1 MDYKQII
8 PLVGA
13 LLELGFKVAE
23 LIDRAET
30 VDPADKE
37 ALKKQIKNAQAGVK
51 YWTDEAVIVE
61 TEKTVD
67 GPVSEGGP
75 VPSND

>member
-1 MDYKQII
+1 
-8 PLVGA
+8 VGA

-23 LIDRAET
+23 MVDRAEN

-51 YWTDEAVIVE
+51 YWTDESVIVE
-61 TEKTVD
+61 GEKPAD
-67 GPVSEGGP
+67 GPVSEDKP
-75 VPSND
+75 VADNG

>member
-23 LIDRAET
+23 LIDRAEN

-37 ALKKQIKNAQAGVK
+37 AMKAQIKNAQAGVK
-51 YWTDEAVIVE
+51 YWTDEAVIVDSKE
-61 TEKTVD
+61 VN
-67 GPVSEGGP
+67 GPVSETKP
-75 VPSND
+75 VADNG

>member
-13 LLELGFKVAE
+13 LLELGFQIAE
-23 LIDRAET
+23 MVDKAEN
-30 VDPADKE
+30 VDLVDKE

-51 YWTDEAVIVE
+51 YWTDEGVTLEGVKPA
-61 TEKTVD
+61 D
-67 GPVSEGGP
+67 GPVPEVKPIPDNG
-75 VPSND
+75 

>member
-1 MDYKQII
+1 MDYKQLI

-23 LIDRAET
+23 MIDRAEN

-37 ALKKQIKNAQAGVK
+37 ALKKQIRNAQAGVK
-51 YWTDEAVIVE
+51 YWTGESVIVE
-61 TEKTVD
+61 GVKPVD
-67 GPVSEGGP
+67 GPVSEDKPIADNG
-75 VPSND
+75 